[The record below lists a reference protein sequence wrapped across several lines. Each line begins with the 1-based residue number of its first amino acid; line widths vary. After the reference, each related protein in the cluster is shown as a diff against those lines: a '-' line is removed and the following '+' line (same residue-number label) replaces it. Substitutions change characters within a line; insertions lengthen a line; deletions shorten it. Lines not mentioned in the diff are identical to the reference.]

1 MKHPNDIINAIEQLQ
16 KNNLDLQKKVEILNN
31 DLIIGLK
38 NEILSH
44 IIEVN
49 KIKFIYKNL
58 NISSELMKKLAFDIK
73 NNLERF
79 ILIFTSVYDNKPL
92 ITLMISK
99 DLVQENNWNAGKM
112 IRELA
117 KSIKGGGGG
126 QPFFATA
133 GGTDI
138 SGINQIELKARDLF
152 FN

>member
-1 MKHPNDIINAIEQLQ
+1 
-16 KNNLDLQKKVEILNN
+16 
-31 DLIIGLK
+31 
-38 NEILSH
+38 
-44 IIEVN
+44 
-49 KIKFIYKNL
+49 
-58 NISSELMKKLAFDIK
+58 MKKLAFDIK

-79 ILIFTSVYDNKPL
+79 VLIFTSVYDNRPL

-99 DLVQENNWNAGKM
+99 DLVEENNWNAGQM

-117 KSIKGGGGG
+117 KLIKGGGGG